1 MNTFSCKVAFFQRC
15 LHLDCKLDIPVRIKR
30 FPAINQKTNQALYST
45 NGRMIR
51 KLEKGSKL
59 SKKRIDKS
67 WKKLQTR
74 MMVIF
79 FLFIYSTD
87 GMVTMEYL
95 IHVWTSVVEIHG
107 LSNFFI
113 LHDCSDNWHGALL
126 FFPFTLNIIN
136 NRIVFLALI

>member
-30 FPAINQKTNQALYST
+30 FPAINQKTNQALYSA

-59 SKKRIDKS
+59 SRKRIDKS

-74 MMVIF
+74 MMIIF
-79 FLFIYSTD
+79 FFVYLRHWRNGNHWLFNSCVNICCGNSWF
-87 GMVTMEYL
+87 V
-95 IHVWTSVVEIHG
+95 
-107 LSNFFI
+107 NFFI

-126 FFPFTLNIIN
+126 FFPFALNIIN